1 MGNSNVASS
10 SYTPMHVN
18 LSYAKEFNEQ
28 LEEQQ
33 DSYSTAANDHPFTTV
48 IEDEHVSGQRVGERK
63 KTIDSESQYMAYALT
78 NFGSLYATKEN
89 EKLEGYVQLSLQIV
103 EMNVSAKERA
113 VQTCIEAEEHTH

>member
-1 MGNSNVASS
+1 
-10 SYTPMHVN
+10 
-18 LSYAKEFNEQ
+18 
-28 LEEQQ
+28 
-33 DSYSTAANDHPFTTV
+33 
-48 IEDEHVSGQRVGERK
+48 
-63 KTIDSESQYMAYALT
+63 MAYALT